1 MKTSVAQLEQERD
14 ECQKAMECACC
25 FQMLGSGSVALL
37 PCGHIYCNR
46 EPCPSAHAAACP
58 ECRQAVAGRVV
69 LFGALANVESALAGA
84 AAGSGAR

>member
-1 MKTSVAQLEQERD
+1 MPEGDGVR
-14 ECQKAMECACC
+14 
-25 FQMLGSGSVALL
+25 VLL
-37 PCGHIYCNR
+37 PDARERVGGVAPLRPHLLHR
-46 EPCPSAHAAACP
+46 EPCLSAHAAACP